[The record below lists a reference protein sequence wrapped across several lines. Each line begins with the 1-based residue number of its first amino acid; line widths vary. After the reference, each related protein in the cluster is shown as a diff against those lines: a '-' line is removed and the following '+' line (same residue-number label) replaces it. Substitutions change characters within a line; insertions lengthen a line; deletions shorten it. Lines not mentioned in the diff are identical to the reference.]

1 MANVK
6 IKHDEFQAG
15 FIRGIVVGLLTLLLA
30 IVTFVGLPF
39 LGHAPLVILLLTEW
53 LVPAFFVYY
62 EIRTNS
68 GRIGLMA
75 SHYCIFIIV
84 ILLMLIHYYL

>member
-15 FIRGIVVGLLTLLLA
+15 FIRGIVAGLLTLLLA
-30 IVTFVGLPF
+30 IGTSVELPL

-62 EIRTNS
+62 KIRTNS

-75 SHYCIFIIV
+75 SHYCIFILV
-84 ILLMLIHYYL
+84 ILMMLLQNYP